1 MSKLRFGMIGGGEG
15 SFIGQLHLEG
25 AQLDGLGELAAG
37 CFSRDYGKSLDFG
50 RRAGLDED
58 RIYRTYE
65 EMAAAEAARPDPIDF
80 VIVAA
85 PNHIHY
91 DCCRAF
97 LENGIHVVCD
107 KPLTNELQQA
117 KELKALARK
126 KDLLFAVTYV
136 YSAMPAAWFM
146 KEQIAAGRIG
156 RILRVKGEYLS
167 DNLLA
172 PNEELDS
179 GMLWR
184 IDPAKAG
191 KSTCCADIGVHCQ
204 QLITYVTG
212 LSIRELSADMTVVG
226 EGRQLDTDFTAS
238 LHFDS
243 GAKGHMWCSNVA
255 AGRYNDLNIA
265 VYGTKGS
272 LSWSLEEPDIVKMS
286 GDTAQTICCR
296 VGKSRESGEDAPF
309 RLPAGQS
316 EGWVLAF
323 ANIYRAFMTALI
335 QQRTGQPLQKNYPGI
350 DDGIAGVAFVDAC
363 VRSWQAQGQWTAP
376 QSTV

>member
-1 MSKLRFGMIGGGEG
+1 MAKLSFGMIGGGEG
-15 SFIGQLHLEG
+15 SFIGDIHRMG
-25 AQLDGLGELAAG
+25 AQLDGLGQLAAG
-37 CFSRDYGKSLDFG
+37 CFSRDYGKSLDYG

-65 EMAAAEAARPDPIDF
+65 EMAEAEAGRPDPIDF

-97 LENGIHVVCD
+97 LEKGIHVVCD
-107 KPLTNELQQA
+107 KPLTNELEQA
-117 KELKALARK
+117 RDLKALAEE
-126 KDLLFAVTYV
+126 KDLLFGVTFV

-146 KEQIAAGRIG
+146 KEEIAAGRIG
-156 RILRVKGEYLS
+156 EIIRVKGEYLS

-172 PNEELDS
+172 PNEDLDG

-204 QLITYVTG
+204 QLISYVTG

-238 LHFDS
+238 LRFDS

-255 AGRYNDLNIA
+255 AGKYNDLNIA

-272 LSWSLEEPDIVKMS
+272 MAWSLEEPDFVTMS
-286 GDTAQTICCR
+286 GKNGQTVRCR
-296 VGKSRESGEDAPF
+296 VGKSGGSRAGAPF

-323 ANIYRAFMTALI
+323 ANIYRAFMSALI
-335 QQRTGQPLQKNYPGI
+335 SKKAGQPFARNYPGI
-350 DDGIAGVAFVDAC
+350 GEGIDSVAFVEAC
-363 VRSWQAQGQWTAP
+363 VSSWQNGGRWTEICRKR
-376 QSTV
+376 